1 MTIIKSGEDE
11 IYNEDG
17 SRHILLFDDN
27 NAIWFD
33 FYMDDEEG
41 NTVDDGNSFYL
52 LPEEYLTLDRPLTH
66 ESLVQTRNWVLTDGG
81 LSGIMEGKGEN
92 DD

>member
-1 MTIIKSGEDE
+1 MMTIVKSGEDE

-41 NTVDDGNSFYL
+41 NTIDDGNSFYL
-52 LPEEYLTLDRPLTH
+52 LPEEYLTLERPLTH
-66 ESLVQTRNWVLTDGG
+66 ESLLKTRAWVLTDGG
-81 LSGIMEGKGEN
+81 RSGIMEGKGE
-92 DD
+92 